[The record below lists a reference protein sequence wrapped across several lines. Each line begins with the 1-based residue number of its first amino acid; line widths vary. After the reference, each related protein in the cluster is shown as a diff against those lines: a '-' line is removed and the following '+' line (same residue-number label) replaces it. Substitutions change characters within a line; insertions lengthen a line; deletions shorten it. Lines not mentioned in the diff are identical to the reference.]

1 MHKKFKVC
9 DCYLDIA
16 CYCLNINADFLQF
29 QEECLRLSGV
39 WNNAFIIQILLEI
52 HLGLLK

>member
-1 MHKKFKVC
+1 MHEKFKVC
-9 DCYLDIA
+9 DCFLDIA

-39 WNNAFIIQILLEI
+39 
-52 HLGLLK
+52 